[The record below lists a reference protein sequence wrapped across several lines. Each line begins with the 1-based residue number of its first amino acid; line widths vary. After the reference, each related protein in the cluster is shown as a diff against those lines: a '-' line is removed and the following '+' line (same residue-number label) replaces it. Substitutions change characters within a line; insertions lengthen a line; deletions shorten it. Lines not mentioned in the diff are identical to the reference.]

1 MNKFEPTT
9 SNCRSNCRS
18 GQRETNPAPEPR
30 NLRVRSCEFIV
41 SRFENK
47 KELTRH
53 KSKRGFL
60 TSIPETLR
68 RAGRKGRDSTLTP
81 IERDA
86 ESATS
91 DASRRALR

>member
-9 SNCRSNCRS
+9 SNYRS
-18 GQRETNPAPEPR
+18 GQRETNPAPET
-30 NLRVRSCEFIV
+30 RSCEFIV
-41 SRFENK
+41 YCLKNK
-47 KELTRH
+47 KELTSQ
-53 KSKRGFL
+53 KDVS
-60 TSIPETLR
+60 TSFPETILAAPR
-68 RAGRKGRDSTLTP
+68 RTQRPGLHLTP